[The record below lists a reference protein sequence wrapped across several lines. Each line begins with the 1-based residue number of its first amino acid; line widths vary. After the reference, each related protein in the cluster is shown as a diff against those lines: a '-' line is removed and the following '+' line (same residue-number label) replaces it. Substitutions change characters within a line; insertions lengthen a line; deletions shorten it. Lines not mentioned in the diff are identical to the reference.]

1 MQFPS
6 VLLFAG
12 ISHAAVL
19 TLCSGFH
26 GRDANDKLYTGNVY
40 TLFIDQI
47 DNSEI
52 GAICGKYASWI
63 KLEAAKNKVRVG
75 AINCQTK
82 PGSEMNIKVSLD
94 KQSPGRQ
101 EQVLMK
107 AGQDAFQSFGQDAH
121 CSCAG
126 C

>member
-1 MQFPS
+1 MNIF
-6 VLLFAG
+6 FAG

-19 TLCSGFH
+19 NLCSGYH
-26 GRDANDKLYTGNVY
+26 GEDANGKGYAGNVF

-47 DNSEI
+47 DNREA
-52 GAICGKYASWI
+52 GAICGFYAASI
-63 KLEAAKNKVRVG
+63 KSVAGQNGVNVG

-82 PGSEMNIKVSLD
+82 PGVEMNIKVSLD
-94 KQSPGRQ
+94 KQSPLTQ
-101 EQVLMK
+101 ERVLMP
-107 AGQDAFQSFGQDAH
+107 AARNSFQSFGQDVT